1 MLSHAQATEVAKRFN
16 PPMGRT
22 YWFSDDGSLLSGE
35 ETHRA
40 VAAQKGEI
48 YACRRQAS
56 GGAVEVARVT
66 ADGETSD
73 QANVLTFRDGKVS
86 KFQSAGDTALEE
98 RIWGRK

>member
-22 YWFSDDGSLLSGE
+22 YWFSDDGSLLSGAVAQ
-35 ETHRA
+35 HA

-48 YACRRQAS
+48 YVCRRQAT

-66 ADGETSD
+66 AEDVEADMEPAFG
-73 QANVLTFRDGKVS
+73 VP
-86 KFQSAGDTALEE
+86 
-98 RIWGRK
+98 W

>member
-22 YWFSDDGSLLSGE
+22 YWFSDDGSLLSGGAAQ
-35 ETHRA
+35 RA

-48 YACRRQAS
+48 YVCRRPDT

-66 ADGETSD
+66 TEDVE
-73 QANVLTFRDGKVS
+73 ANTEPDFGVP
-86 KFQSAGDTALEE
+86 
-98 RIWGRK
+98 W

>member
-22 YWFSDDGSLLSGE
+22 YWFSEDGSLLSGA

-40 VAAQKGEI
+40 VAMRKGAI
-48 YACRRQAS
+48 YVCRRQET

-66 ADGETSD
+66 AED
-73 QANVLTFRDGKVS
+73 
-86 KFQSAGDTALEE
+86 LEVDDE
-98 RIWGRK
+98 PAFGVPW